1 MDLTELREKI
11 AYSCNVL
18 ALEGH
23 KDNILGHVSVR
34 LPDEDKILIKA
45 SGLGL
50 EEVQPQNAV
59 VCDLDGKK
67 LEGDGGVHLEVFI
80 HTAIYRVRPDVNCVI
95 HTHPP
100 YATAFGSLRQP
111 FRPITYEG
119 AIFNSRL
126 PLFDFTT
133 ALIRTPELGRE
144 LATTLRNGRG
154 ALMKNHGLTIVGSSA
169 EEATVFA
176 VFLEKAI
183 RVQLTAMAAGEP
195 SWCSDEEAELKFQQS
210 YTGERLRPMWE
221 YYVRRVKREGI
232 PWGRAVN

>member
-1 MDLTELREKI
+1 MDLTELREQV
-11 AYSCNVL
+11 AYSCNIL

-23 KDNILGHVSVR
+23 KDNILGHVSMR
-34 LPDEDKILIKA
+34 IPGEEKILIKA
-45 SGLGL
+45 SGFGL
-50 EEVQPQNAV
+50 EEVQPHNAV
-59 VCDLDGKK
+59 VCDLAGKK

-80 HTAIYRVRPDVNCVI
+80 HLGVYKVRPDVNCVI

-119 AIFNSRL
+119 AIFSSRL

-144 LATTLRNGRG
+144 LAKTLQNGRG
-154 ALMKNHGLTIVGSSA
+154 VLMKNHGLTIVGGSV

-183 RVQLTAMAAGEP
+183 RVQLVAMATGEP
-195 SWCSDEEAELKFQQS
+195 SWCSDKEAELKFQQS
-210 YTGERLRPMWE
+210 YTGERLRPMWD

-232 PWGRAVN
+232 PWGAAAK